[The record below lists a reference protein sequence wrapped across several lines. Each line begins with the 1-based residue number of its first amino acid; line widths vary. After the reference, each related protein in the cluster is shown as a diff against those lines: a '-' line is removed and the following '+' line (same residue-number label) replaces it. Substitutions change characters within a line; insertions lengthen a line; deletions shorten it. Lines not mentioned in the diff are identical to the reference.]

1 MAEGEMI
8 AQTNGDVDDDSRH
21 PQQVYRQAPSLM
33 NRIVY
38 GTKLS
43 WLQSWFYQRA
53 SFEFWKTYWF
63 PKSAAQRPDLMKQYP
78 CRPNLLIRI
87 FFPSDYDQTSPQT
100 LPTLFS
106 IHGGGFSI
114 GVPDDDD
121 AWNRTFADLN
131 GALVVALNY
140 WKAPWAPWP
149 NGLHDLEALYL
160 AAVQDDSLPID
171 KSRIAIGGFSAG
183 GNLSLCL
190 SQLKSV
196 RQHPTAAPKA
206 VMPIYPPVDFVTP
219 CEKKRHR
226 RPYKIGML
234 PGIRGQQR
242 DFVLEFAP
250 VFDWA
255 YVPYGANLKD
265 PLLSPKY
272 ADRADFPD
280 NVCVVGAELD
290 YLAWEGWEFACKL
303 GGKSVTAAVVGRKE
317 VAKTQELE
325 TEDERFGWEVRDQR
339 GSVKWLLVPDVIHA
353 FDMHE
358 MGAMVSDEET
368 IRDGNAKAV
377 KVIKV
382 LGEWLRGSAWKIEG
396 RVEQ

>member
-21 PQQVYRQAPSLM
+21 PQQVYRQAPPLM

-106 IHGGGFSI
+106 IHFSI

-171 KSRIAIGGFSAG
+171 KSRIVIGGFSAG

-280 NVCVVGAELD
+280 NVCV
-290 YLAWEGWEFACKL
+290 
-303 GGKSVTAAVVGRKE
+303 
-317 VAKTQELE
+317 TQELE
-325 TEDERFGWEVRDQR
+325 TEDERFGWEVRDGR

-382 LGEWLRGSAWKIEG
+382 LGEWLRGSAWKVEG

>member
-1 MAEGEMI
+1 MTDMVSTL
-8 AQTNGDVDDDSRH
+8 AQSDKK
-21 PQQVYRQAPSLM
+21 PVYRPTAPFM
-33 NRIVY
+33 NRIIY

-43 WLQSWFYQRA
+43 VVQSWFYQKA
-53 SFEFWKTYWF
+53 SFEFWKSYWS
-63 PKSAAQRPDLMKQYP
+63 PPEQRPDLIKQYD

-121 AWNRTFADLN
+121 AWNRTFADTN
-131 GALVVALNY
+131 GALVIALNY
-140 WKAPWAPWP
+140 WKAPWKPWP

-160 AAVQDDSLPID
+160 AAVQDESLPID
-171 KSRIAIGGFSAG
+171 KSRIAITGFSAG

-196 RQHPTAAPKA
+196 KEHPTARPSA
-206 VMPIYPPVDFVTP
+206 VLPIYPPVDFVTP
-219 CEKKRHR
+219 PEKKKHR
-226 RPYKIGML
+226 RPYKIGLL
-234 PGIRGQQR
+234 PGIRGEQR
-242 DFVLEFAP
+242 DFVLSFAP

-255 YVPYGANLKD
+255 YVPYGTNLKD
-265 PLLSPKY
+265 PLLSPAY
-272 ADRADFPD
+272 AERGDLPA
-280 NVCVVGAELD
+280 NVCIVAAELD
-290 YLAWEGWEFACKL
+290 YLAWEAWDFACKL
-303 GGKSVTAAVVGRKE
+303 GGKKVTSATVGRKE

-325 TEDERFGWEVRDQR
+325 TKDERFGWEVSDER

-358 MGAMVSDEET
+358 MGANVSDPES

-382 LGEWLRGSAWKIEG
+382 LGDWLRSTAW
-396 RVEQ
+396 